1 MTEYAYDFYE
11 DHYKTM
17 FEIIKSKYDPA
28 IDTGNEDWY
37 REHLNTEIITIA
49 GVLSNNF
56 NTMYKDE
63 LKNMATDENV
73 VLRNMNEK
81 LMNEVEELKK
91 KLAELTPAPTPRVVP
106 VIPIVKKDNACE
118 NGFRCEC
125 GAFLAHKDATYVKR
139 HKLTK
144 KHIDYEKNKE

>member
-1 MTEYAYDFYE
+1 MTNEYADE
-11 DHYKTM
+11 IYKGM
-17 FEIIKSKYDPA
+17 FENIKSKFDPYA
-28 IDTGNEDWY
+28 DYGNEDWY
-37 REHLNTEIITIA
+37 KAHLKAEMDDFIND
-49 GVLSNNF
+49 F
-56 NTMYKDE
+56 CTMYGIE
-63 LKNMATDENV
+63 LENIATDENV
-73 VLRNMNEK
+73 GLRNMDEK
-81 LMNEVEELKK
+81 LIKENEQLKK

-144 KHIDYEKNKE
+144 KHLDYEKNKE